1 MSFER
6 PLSFQ
11 DRDVIALEK
20 AGSTRQRWRSE
31 EEELTMSQRF
41 IALAAAL
48 LLSTSA
54 QLAAAE
60 PVKIALYTPY
70 AADAKI
76 ATNVLNECTQLG
88 AKLSNFLK
96 QFAGK
101 RKIEVVQVTEL
112 DTSAA
117 GLVLDVQID
126 DAVSAGNAFSGHA
139 KFMQA
144 TGVLYRDG
152 ERIGE
157 TTYTRNSMGGM
168 FGGYKGSCA
177 VLGRN
182 SKALGKDFAT
192 FLKQQGVGG

>member
-1 MSFER
+1 MSHR
-6 PLSFQ
+6 LSAI
-11 DRDVIALEK
+11 VASVMLSV
-20 AGSTRQRWRSE
+20 GSFS
-31 EEELTMSQRF
+31 
-41 IALAAAL
+41 
-48 LLSTSA
+48 
-54 QLAAAE
+54 AAAE

-70 AADAKI
+70 AEDAKI
-76 ATNVLNECTQLG
+76 ASNVLTECTQLG

-101 RKIEVVQVTEL
+101 RKIEVIQVTEL
-112 DTSAA
+112 DTAA
-117 GLVLDVQID
+117 SGLVLDVQID
-126 DAVSAGNAFSGHA
+126 DAVSAGNAFTGHA

-152 ERIGE
+152 ERLAE